1 MSLQAVL
8 DAIRESGA
16 AQIRAIE
23 ADAQAQARE
32 ILDAAQT
39 EAVHLREDARLATFA
54 PASRDGIH
62 AAQQAQYQALQT
74 VVGVREALVDAAIQR
89 TQEQVATLRSDPAY
103 PAILCRLV
111 NEALTDLQQS
121 LSDDSP
127 IRLEADPRDR
137 MRLGPVVQAFGLDV
151 RYTLNSWGGVIAS
164 SDDGRITV
172 FNTLESRLERA
183 MPYLRRCLAA
193 QFNLAEQAE
202 VSADP
207 QAASTGT

>member
-16 AQIRAIE
+16 AQIPAIE
-23 ADAQAQARE
+23 ADAQAQAHE

-39 EAVHLREDARLATFA
+39 EAIHLREDARLAACA
-54 PASRDGIH
+54 PASRDGIRT
-62 AAQQAQYQALQT
+62 AQQAQYQALQI
-74 VVGVREALVDAAIQR
+74 VGGAREALINVAIQR
-89 TQEQVATLRSDPAY
+89 TQERLAALRSDPAY
-103 PAILCRLV
+103 LAILCRLV
-111 NEALTDLQQS
+111 NEALTDLQQA
-121 LSDDSP
+121 LPDDSP

-137 MRLGPVVQAFGLDV
+137 MRLAPVVQAFGLDV

-183 MPYLRRCLAA
+183 MLYLRRCLAA
-193 QFNLAEQAE
+193 QFNMAEQAA